1 MCELTINSIV
11 SVCKANLRSTENVP
25 LVKAPKIKKDQRN
38 INKTMII
45 GKKLK
50 CLNNLQAQSTGI

>member
-11 SVCKANLRSTENVP
+11 SVCKANLRSTENAL
-25 LVKAPKIKKDQRN
+25 LVKASKIKKDQRN
-38 INKTMII
+38 INKIMII